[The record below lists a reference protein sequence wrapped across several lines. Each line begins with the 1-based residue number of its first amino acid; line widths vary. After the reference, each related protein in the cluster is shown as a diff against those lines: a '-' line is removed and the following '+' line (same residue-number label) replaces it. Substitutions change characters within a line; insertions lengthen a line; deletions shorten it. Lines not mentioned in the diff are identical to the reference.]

1 MTAGTGA
8 RELRRS
14 EKRAVAL
21 LGVPTLALALTSTLV
36 TTYTPV
42 VAREFVESSAVI
54 GMIIGLEGL
63 VALWLPLV
71 VGVWSDRLDTKL
83 GGRLPFL
90 LAATPLVIGGL
101 VAMAVMGSVAVLA
114 VAAFVFFA
122 GYFIAYEPYR
132 ALYPD
137 AVGEEVAGRAQATQA
152 VWRGVGTGLA
162 LMGGGLL
169 LAWGQAA
176 PFVAGAIVYAVAIGA
191 FSWALIRSGVPR
203 RPRNEQHAGMREVF
217 ALVRGDQQLKAFLA
231 ANALWELSLAALK
244 TFVVLYVTRE
254 LGFSQTE
261 SSLIIGGVAVLVLGA
276 ALASGPLADRYG
288 STRVLRV
295 ALPIHGVGFLVPLLF
310 QTPWIVTPGGAVH
323 RPRRRRDHGA
333 ALRRPDPADARQ
345 RARRPD
351 GLLLRLPRHGHL
363 ARPAAGRHRRGRR
376 RRLPRRVGRMR
387 GGHAAEPVAAAP
399 PLSRLRPG
407 GLELLV
413 ALALVAAR
421 DCALELA
428 QPAAQRPARVR
439 QALRPEDEQGDDG
452 DDDDLHGSDAHRHG
466 VTS

>member
-1 MTAGTGA
+1 MTADTGA
-8 RELRRS
+8 RALRAP

-21 LGVPTLALALTSTLV
+21 LGIPTLALALTSTVV

-71 VGVWSDRLDTKL
+71 VGAWSDRLDTKL

-90 LAATPLVIGGL
+90 LAATPMVIGGL
-101 VAMAVMGSVAVLA
+101 VAMAIMGSVAVLA

-152 VWRGVGTGLA
+152 VWRGAGTGIA

-176 PFVAGAIVYAVAIGA
+176 PFVAAAIVYALCIGL
-191 FSWALIRSGVPR
+191 FSFVLIRRGVPR
-203 RPRNEQHAGMREVF
+203 RPRNEQHAGARAVF
-217 ALVRGDQQLKAFLA
+217 DLVRGDTQLKAFLV

-244 TFVVLYVTRE
+244 TFVVLYVTQE
-254 LGFSQTE
+254 MGFSQTE
-261 SSLIIGGVAVLVLGA
+261 SSLIIGGVAIIVLFA

-288 STRVLRV
+288 SSTVLRW
-295 ALPIHGVGFLVPLLF
+295 ALPIHGIGFLVPLLF
-310 QTPWIVTPGGAVH
+310 EPAWVVTLAVPFIALGGGVIMALPYAVLIPLMPDNE
-323 RPRRRRDHGA
+323 RGA
-333 ALRRPDPADARQ
+333 LTGYYSVSRGMGIWLGPLLAGIAVSVAGSYQAVWGVCAAATLLSLWPLRR
-345 RARRPD
+345 
-351 GLLLRLPRHGHL
+351 L
-363 ARPAAGRHRRGRR
+363 
-376 RRLPRRVGRMR
+376 
-387 GGHAAEPVAAAP
+387 
-399 PLSRLRPG
+399 
-407 GLELLV
+407 
-413 ALALVAAR
+413 
-421 DCALELA
+421 
-428 QPAAQRPARVR
+428 
-439 QALRPEDEQGDDG
+439 
-452 DDDDLHGSDAHRHG
+452 
-466 VTS
+466 

>member
-1 MTAGTGA
+1 VTASTGETRA
-8 RELRRS
+8 LRAS

-71 VGVWSDRLDTKL
+71 VGVWSDRLNTRI

-90 LAATPLVIGGL
+90 LAATPLVVGGL
-101 VAMAVMGSVAVLA
+101 VGMAVMGSVAVLA

-152 VWRGVGTGLA
+152 VWRGAGTGLA
-162 LMGGGLL
+162 LLCGGLL

-176 PFVAGAIVYAVAIGA
+176 PFIAGALLYLACIGLFA
-191 FSWALIRSGVPR
+191 WVLIRRGVPR
-203 RPRNEQHAGMREVF
+203 APRGQTDAGVRGVWT
-217 ALVRGDQQLKAFLA
+217 LVRGDPQLQAFFW

-244 TFVVLYVTRE
+244 TFVVLYVVE
-254 LGFSQTE
+254 EMGFSQTE
-261 SSLIIGGVAVLVLGA
+261 SSGIIGGVAVLVLFAG
-276 ALASGPLADRYG
+276 LYSGKLADRYG
-288 STRVLRV
+288 AARVLRV

-310 QTPWIVTPGGAVH
+310 GEAWV
-323 RPRRRRDHGA
+323 
-333 ALRRPDPADARQ
+333 
-345 RARRPD
+345 
-351 GLLLRLPRHGHL
+351 
-363 ARPAAGRHRRGRR
+363 
-376 RRLPRRVGRMR
+376 
-387 GGHAAEPVAAAP
+387 
-399 PLSRLRPG
+399 
-407 GLELLV
+407 V
-413 ALALVAAR
+413 ALAVPFIALGGGVIMALPYAVLIPLMPDGGRGALTGYYSVSRGIGIWLGPLLAGISVSLLGGYNAVWGVCAA
-421 DCALELA
+421 ATLLSLW
-428 QPAAQRPARVR
+428 P
-439 QALRPEDEQGDDG
+439 LRKLG
-452 DDDDLHGSDAHRHG
+452 
-466 VTS
+466 